1 MNPKD
6 QSTQKEKPA
15 SIPKIQTR
23 IRGLDDILYGGL
35 PARRTT
41 IVSGTAGT
49 GKTVLAMEFLYQGA
63 LEGKPGI
70 FISFEESAEDLRAN
84 AAGMGMD
91 IESLEN
97 ADKLKVI
104 HAELPHDTILAGEFD
119 TMGLLAMIE
128 GHADM
133 IGADRIVLDAIDV
146 LMWIFDDPARER
158 KEIFLMH
165 EKLKDLGL
173 TTILTVKVDPV
184 GRKIYP
190 FLDFM
195 ADCVLFLDQRMYNH
209 VRTRRL
215 NVVKYRGSNFLNNEH
230 PYVLSE
236 HGLSA
241 IPVSSMDLGQFPF
254 AERIST
260 GHDGLDQMLNGGFF
274 KGSSVLLAGPSG
286 SGKTSLACIFAHAAC
301 SRGEKVLY
309 VDFEVAGEV
318 LISGVQSIGLD
329 MRPVLEGE
337 NRLHIMTLIPESLG
351 PEQHLLKIIDEI
363 NQFIPDHLVVDAISA
378 CRRMGGE
385 QAAFDF
391 IFRLMSMCKT
401 RGITCIFTNQ
411 TTGDEHV
418 TEISGIGVS
427 SLVDVIIALEYY
439 FSEKK
444 MKRQL
449 VVLKT
454 RGSAHSMEYCQ
465 MHITDS
471 GIRLCD
477 EPVKNFE
484 NNA

>member
-1 MNPKD
+1 MNLKD
-6 QSTQKEKPA
+6 QSPQNEKPV

-35 PARRTT
+35 PAQRTT
-41 IVSGTAGT
+41 IISGTAGT

-70 FISFEESAEDLRAN
+70 FISFEESAEGLRVN
-84 AAGMGMD
+84 ASGMGMD
-91 IESLEN
+91 IENLEN
-97 ADKLKVI
+97 AGKLKVI
-104 HAELPHDTILAGEFD
+104 LAELPRDAVLAGEFD

-128 GHADM
+128 GHAAM

-146 LMWIFDDPARER
+146 LMWIFDDPTRER
-158 KEIFLMH
+158 KEIYLML

-173 TTILTVKVDPV
+173 TNILTVKVDPV
-184 GRKIYP
+184 GRRVYP

-195 ADCVLFLDQRMYNH
+195 ADCVLFLDQRMCNQ

-215 NVVKYRGSNFLNNEH
+215 NVVKYRGSNFMSNEH

-236 HGLSA
+236 QGFSA
-241 IPVSSMDLGQFPF
+241 IPISSMDLSQFPY
-254 AERIST
+254 AERLST
-260 GHDGLDQMLNGGFF
+260 GHDKLDQMLNGGIL
-274 KGSSVLLAGPSG
+274 KSSTVLLAGPSG

-329 MRPVLEGE
+329 MRPALENE
-337 NRLHIMTLIPESLG
+337 IRLHIMTLMPESLG

-363 NQFIPDHLVVDAISA
+363 NQFAPNHLVVDAISA

-391 IFRLMSMCKT
+391 IFRLMSMCKA

-411 TTGDEHV
+411 TTGVEHV

-427 SLVDVIIALEYY
+427 SLVDAIITLEYY

-449 VVLKT
+449 MVLKS
-454 RGSAHSMEYCQ
+454 RGSAHSLDYCQ
-465 MHITDS
+465 MQITDS

-477 EPVKNFE
+477 EPVINSKS
-484 NNA
+484 NA